1 MWKRSWTPGSP
12 IPGNDD
18 HDGNRAARNTAP
30 ALASPPRPDTGD
42 PVPGGVRGAVRDR
55 PGVRRAA
62 LVACAEKLLSDR
74 GLIEDIVQEAI
85 VRAWRHSDNPR
96 CGQGSVRSRLLKV
109 TRDLI
114 IDRSRGALV
123 RY

>member
-1 MWKRSWTPGSP
+1 VERANGEAIVREGVDWA
-12 IPGNDD
+12 DD
-18 HDGNRAARNTAP
+18 DAP
-30 ALASPPRPDTGD
+30 ARFLETYF
-42 PVPGGVRGAVRDR
+42 
-55 PGVRRAA
+55 
-62 LVACAEKLLSDR
+62 
-74 GLIEDIVQEAI
+74 DIVQEAI